1 MSDHYDEVLR
11 ILHTERGWAA
21 DAAPEQTYT
30 EQALAAGMPVS
41 EVVSRFDAVVN
52 NAFASGIYPTK
63 WQASYS
69 LFRGREYIALDT
81 AIVLGLQPPDP
92 PEDKISEASTVTE
105 WYANLAQGRNR
116 NGYKFG
122 TLAEYSARKSRGYD
136 VPEEWQATPE
146 MARLYQLLVWEGY
159 ALPPVSSVRG
169 LDRQQWLDNL
179 RAIDAGMG
187 RDEKHPLPWPALK
200 PASKVPQ

>member
-1 MSDHYDEVLR
+1 MSAQYEEVLR
-11 ILHTERGWAA
+11 ILHEERGWAA
-21 DAAPEQTYT
+21 DAAPEQSYT
-30 EQALAAGMPVS
+30 EQALADGMAVS
-41 EVVSRFDAVVN
+41 EVVNRCDAVVN

-92 PEDKISEASTVTE
+92 PVDTIGEAKTVSE
-105 WYANLAQGRNR
+105 WYSNLAQGRNR
-116 NGYKFG
+116 NGERNG
-122 TLAEYSARKSRGYD
+122 TLEAYAERKARGYD

-159 ALPPVSSVRG
+159 QLPRVQSVRG

-179 RAIDAGMG
+179 RAVDAGAG
-187 RDEKHPLPWPALK
+187 RDVEHPLPWQAVQPAK
-200 PASKVPQ
+200 AKK